1 MAELRVQTEVSR
13 LLAHRVAW
21 MQSRDLVPNYEA
33 SMAKMFGSDVGQRV
47 AQEGANLDGMYG
59 QLASD
64 EPIAPLDGALSFRYL
79 DSLRLTIGQ
88 GTGEIQRNVIAT
100 RGLGLPRG

>member
-1 MAELRVQTEVSR
+1 
-13 LLAHRVAW
+13 
-21 MQSRDLVPNYEA
+21 
-33 SMAKMFGSDVGQRV
+33 MAKMFGSDIGQRV
-47 AQEGANLDGMYG
+47 ALAGVNAAQMYG

-64 EPIAPLDGALSFRYL
+64 EPAAPLDGAISNRYL
-79 DSLRLTIGQ
+79 DSIRLTIGQ